1 MSDYQ
6 SDSWTDNPF
15 TFSISRQ
22 VPNTE
27 GVPVP
32 ITGILRDLFER
43 IKVKFMRMPPA
54 KITPLEPVA
63 TTQWTPE
70 MGMTQ
75 TLTDRFAPNPA
86 FIGLPLRRKDIE
98 TTQGKKG
105 FNTHYNLILDQSSSM
120 NTESYVIPTTGVTL
134 NRSLVCRL
142 ASACLIKQ
150 ASFNLDSFSIFSYNE
165 TGKIIWPLPDGEPSF
180 EYDDAISFLTNDGV
194 STLFNNRENRGS
206 IKRNMENEALL
217 DGLSAIHPTGNTNF
231 DSAYEVTIDTCVA
244 ADIDAMITLFITDG
258 EDLSG
263 TISQKS
269 QVSEG
274 LSYDEWFRKGQNKLF
289 YILIGSDA
297 DKNLRKEYEK
307 TVNELMKLYDYPRQ
321 IAEKFVWM
329 FPDEAMKDP
338 ETGETMTDIMDQMAW
353 LFTEIGKIFAGTS
366 EYFDDIVEFTEENPR
381 VQANP

>member
-6 SDSWTDNPF
+6 SDGWADNPF

-120 NTESYVIPTTGVTL
+120 NTESYVIPKTGVTL

-180 EYDDAISFLTNDGV
+180 EYDDAISFLTNELRGYLPPSGGAKIQLNCNNWNEI
-194 STLFNNRENRGS
+194 STYAS
-206 IKRNMENEALL
+206 LL
-217 DGLSAIHPTGNTNF
+217 DYYEPSAF
-231 DSAYEVTIDTCVA
+231 
-244 ADIDAMITLFITDG
+244 
-258 EDLSG
+258 
-263 TISQKS
+263 
-269 QVSEG
+269 
-274 LSYDEWFRKGQNKLF
+274 
-289 YILIGSDA
+289 
-297 DKNLRKEYEK
+297 
-307 TVNELMKLYDYPRQ
+307 
-321 IAEKFVWM
+321 
-329 FPDEAMKDP
+329 
-338 ETGETMTDIMDQMAW
+338 
-353 LFTEIGKIFAGTS
+353 
-366 EYFDDIVEFTEENPR
+366 
-381 VQANP
+381 